1 MISFQSIGEQPKWS
15 ISERNN
21 PHNFLTRISPSVH
34 LANLYWAKS
43 IANLE
48 KRMNRTS
55 TFISL
60 ILLCTIVL
68 AACST
73 AAPTVTSSTTTDS
86 NNSASQSTNS
96 TNVTKVNLNTA
107 TGDDFLAAI
116 PGLGNPMLREFMEYR
131 PYVSIQQFRQE
142 IGKYVDEAQVAEYE
156 KYVYVPIVIN
166 DSDSATLQQIPG
178 LDASE
183 AETLISGRP
192 FASTD
197 DFLTFASPIFIQVL
211 GQSQPYVVYDRYR
224 GLQSNWR
231 L

>member
-1 MISFQSIGEQPKWS
+1 
-15 ISERNN
+15 
-21 PHNFLTRISPSVH
+21 L
-34 LANLYWAKS
+34 AKS
-43 IANLE
+43 IANQE

-55 TFISL
+55 TLISV
-60 ILLCTIVL
+60 ILLYMILL

-73 AAPTVTSSTTTDS
+73 TAPATTAVTTIESNSSAS
-86 NNSASQSTNS
+86 SQSTAL

-116 PGLGNPMLREFMEYR
+116 PGLGNRMVREFMEYR
-131 PYVSIQQFRQE
+131 PYLSIQQFRQE

-156 KYVYVPIVIN
+156 TYVYVPIAIN

-183 AETLISGRP
+183 AESLISGRP

-197 DFLTFASPIFIQVL
+197 DFLAGLSGYISGDELEIAKGYL
-211 GQSQPYVVYDRYR
+211 G
-224 GLQSNWR
+224 GN
-231 L
+231 